1 MRRKIP
7 LKFLSFCRH
16 IWKDFREINLEGEDY
31 GGLDIYVRAN
41 QLYEVSLTIKELSY
55 TFDSILTLLVLLPI
69 FIVIFA
75 YLKHQRYLDF

>member
-41 QLYEVSLTIKELSY
+41 QLYELT
-55 TFDSILTLLVLLPI
+55 LTLLFLLPI
-69 FIVIFA
+69 LPLFLHI
-75 YLKHQRYLDF
+75 

>member
-1 MRRKIP
+1 M
-7 LKFLSFCRH
+7 KFLSFCRH

-41 QLYEVSLTIKELSY
+41 QLYELS
-55 TFDSILTLLVLLPI
+55 LTLLFLLP
-69 FIVIFA
+69 IFA